1 MKVVFKIASLV
12 FFIFF
17 ITIVILS
24 YGITTSKF
32 NNKIIYKIQKK
43 IPNSKVN
50 FKNTSNSIDILSLFK
65 KNKNYF

>member
-17 ITIVILS
+17 ITILILS

-32 NNKIIYKIQKK
+32 NNKIINKIQKK
-43 IPNSKVN
+43 NTK
-50 FKNTSNSIDILSLFK
+50 FKS
-65 KNKNYF
+65 